1 MSNLISHLRNS
12 SPEHSGSQSITPA
25 RWQSRTK
32 NAGEDVDSRESLR
45 PLIPALQ
52 RQSLRPMWFTERVP
66 GLSRETS
73 ANLRAVI
80 RKGLQRCSSNQSVEP
95 CRPEPR
101 RTVPSPGHF
110 HGHPN
115 ALWVSGLHSRV
126 SVLHLCS
133 SPPSTWHRPVLRE
146 DLSLHLL
153 DLWCHGKRFHVKSH
167 ESRCSVALAAARRRQ
182 LFSSG
187 TPFSGILVQQSC
199 RKCCFFSKNR

>member
-1 MSNLISHLRNS
+1 MHFFFKMALLCSLEWSQTQDPPAPVLLVLGCRRAPSLKRCTFGDVNLMHPYFQKSGSNDNFWTRGRETPRRWARSCAFIIAFSNLRAHPS
-12 SPEHSGSQSITPA
+12 SLT
-25 RWQSRTK
+25 TK
-32 NAGEDVDSRESLR
+32 HFS
-45 PLIPALQ
+45 ALNKLCNKRCQ
-52 RQSLRPMWFTERVP
+52 VCQGTQGDKTHVS
-66 GLSRETS
+66 TS

-80 RKGLQRCSSNQSVEP
+80 RKGLQRCSSNQSVEL

-133 SPPSTWHRPVLRE
+133 SLSSTWHRPVLRE

-153 DLWCHGKRFHVKSH
+153 DL
-167 ESRCSVALAAARRRQ
+167 
-182 LFSSG
+182 
-187 TPFSGILVQQSC
+187 
-199 RKCCFFSKNR
+199 